1 MRRWR
6 SAGFPLSLVDPVGE
20 RLADAGGV
28 LWRGGGIG
36 HQQQVGVQA
45 VCAAGQQ
52 MGAFRLLQPL
62 RWFRLR
68 AGAAA
73 GQVDQRHVGGQARL
87 RRCGRTVVTSA
98 VSQVRSLSAISRSPP
113 CSAITTIV
121 AFSAAALAVSSGK
134 ARCEA

>member
-1 MRRWR
+1 
-6 SAGFPLSLVDPVGE
+6 
-20 RLADAGGV
+20 
-28 LWRGGGIG
+28 
-36 HQQQVGVQA
+36 
-45 VCAAGQQ
+45 

-87 RRCGRTVVTSA
+87 RRLRQNGGDFGG
-98 VSQVRSLSAISRSPP
+98 QPVRSLSAISRSPP